1 MIAGLRGTLL
11 EVAPDAVLIDVHGV
25 VYRVGTSSSTLQALG
40 GVGADAYLHTR
51 LIVRE
56 DQMAL
61 FGFATRDEAALFDV
75 LLGVTGIGPRIAC
88 GVLSTF
94 SPERLHAAIASE
106 DVALLA
112 TAPGI
117 GRKTAARL
125 ILDLKGKLPPIGGGP
140 AAAAGDATT
149 PAAVDGEVVEA
160 LRALGYSAA
169 EANGALAKLGPAGG
183 QTVEERIVAALRAIG
198 S

>member
-1 MIAGLRGTLL
+1 MIAGLRGIVL
-11 EVAPDAVLIDVHGV
+11 EVAPDALLVDVHGV
-25 VYRVGTSSSTLQALG
+25 VYRVGTSSSTLNVVG
-40 GVGADAYLHTR
+40 GMGSEVYLHTR

-61 FGFATRDEAALFDV
+61 YGFATRDEATLFDV

-88 GVLSTF
+88 GVLATF

-106 DVALLA
+106 DVTLLA

-117 GRKTAARL
+117 GRKTASRL
-125 ILDLKGKLPPIGGGP
+125 ILDLRGKLPAIGDASTAGGP
-140 AAAAGDATT
+140 ATT
-149 PAAVDGEVVEA
+149 PAAIDGEVIEA
-160 LRALGYSAA
+160 LRALGYSPV
-169 EANGALAKLGPAGG
+169 EAHAALARLGPTSGA
-183 QTVEERIVAALRAIG
+183 TVEERIVAALRSIG

>member
-1 MIAGLRGTLL
+1 MIAGLRGIVL
-11 EVAPDAVLIDVHGV
+11 EAAPDALLVDVHGV
-25 VYRVGTSSSTLQALG
+25 IYRVGTATSTLNAVG
-40 GVGADAYLHTR
+40 GVGAEVYLHTR

-61 FGFATRDEAALFDV
+61 YGFATRDEATLFDV
-75 LLGVTGIGPRIAC
+75 LLAVSGIGPRIAC

-106 DVALLA
+106 DVTLLA

-125 ILDLKGKLPPIGGGP
+125 ILDLRGKLPAIGE
-140 AAAAGDATT
+140 AAVPGAPATT
-149 PAAVDGEVVEA
+149 PAAIDGEVVEA
-160 LRALGYSAA
+160 LRSLGYSAA
-169 EANGALAKLGPAGG
+169 EANAALARLGPTSGG
-183 QTVEERIVAALRAIG
+183 TVEERIVAALRTIG
-198 S
+198 G